1 MKRKWNKMYQNG
13 QKELTYWQFP
23 DKHIAGI
30 SSSSN
35 RLYKRQPR
43 PRRWLTQLPSGRDL
57 AHTDQLQYADATIHM
72 GAARTLPAP
81 HSPPPEGFVL
91 LPRSLPMKP
100 PNALRC
106 QDGLWTRV
114 PHVLEMPALSAL
126 SFLTSICLVSLV
138 SVVAGS
144 RAVTWLVDHTLHILQ
159 NAGFAFTMKSYT
171 EHSVLEC

>member
-30 SSSSN
+30 SSSSD

-91 LPRSLPMKP
+91 LPHSLPMKTP
-100 PNALRC
+100 EC
-106 QDGLWTRV
+106 T
-114 PHVLEMPALSAL
+114 EMPRRALDKSPPCSGDAGTQR
-126 SFLTSICLVSLV
+126 SFLSHQHLPCKFGFRGGRQSSSYMTSRS
-138 SVVAGS
+138 
-144 RAVTWLVDHTLHILQ
+144 HTAYITECRFCIYYEILHW
-159 NAGFAFTMKSYT
+159 T
-171 EHSVLEC
+171 